1 MARSSSPCGPP
12 RAPLRTPPLAR
23 EGRTGAN
30 QRWLSMVLWLV
41 LVVFGVSALAY
52 FVAPS
57 ASLRVVGI
65 ASDPTE
71 RFLLRT
77 LAAALLAFVVP
88 LWLAAAR
95 PSSSLRSGL
104 VWGVITYLVAS
115 SLVDLAAYMG
125 GIVSGLSVPSAG
137 VRIALAG
144 CLVLLQRRGG

>member
-1 MARSSSPCGPP
+1 M
-12 RAPLRTPPLAR
+12 
-23 EGRTGAN
+23 GAN
-30 QRWLSMVLWLV
+30 QQWLSRVLWLL

-52 FVAPS
+52 VVAPS

-88 LWLAAAR
+88 LWLAATR
-95 PSSSLRSGL
+95 PSTSLRHGL
-104 VWGVITYLVAS
+104 VWGAITYLVAS

-125 GIVSGLSVPSAG
+125 GIVSGLSLPSAA
-137 VRIALAG
+137 VRIALAVW
-144 CLVLLQRRGG
+144 LVVLQRCGG

>member
-1 MARSSSPCGPP
+1 MA
-12 RAPLRTPPLAR
+12 
-23 EGRTGAN
+23 
-30 QRWLSMVLWLV
+30 LWLL
-41 LVVFGVSALAY
+41 LVAFGVSALAY

-77 LAAALLAFVVP
+77 LAAVLLAFVVP
-88 LWLAAAR
+88 LWLAATR
-95 PSSSLRSGL
+95 PSTSLRYGL

-125 GIVSGLSVPSAG
+125 DIVSGLSIPSAM
-137 VRIALAG
+137 VRIVLAVL
-144 CLVLLQRRGG
+144 LVILQRRGG

>member
-1 MARSSSPCGPP
+1 MRRHC
-12 RAPLRTPPLAR
+12 
-23 EGRTGAN
+23 
-30 QRWLSMVLWLV
+30 LSLSRVLWQL
-41 LVVFGVSALAY
+41 LVVFGATALAY
-52 FVAPS
+52 IVVPA

-77 LAAALLAFVVP
+77 LAAALLAFVPP

-95 PSSSLRSGL
+95 PSTSLQFGL

-125 GIVSGLSVPSAG
+125 DIVSNLSIPSAA
-137 VRIALAG
+137 VRIVLAG
-144 CLVLLQRRGG
+144 WLVVLQRRGG

>member
-1 MARSSSPCGPP
+1 M
-12 RAPLRTPPLAR
+12 AR
-23 EGRTGAN
+23 EGRAVAN
-30 QRWLSMVLWLV
+30 QRRLSRVLWLL
-41 LVVFGVSALAY
+41 LVVFGATALAY
-52 FVAPS
+52 FVVPA

-77 LAAALLAFVVP
+77 LAAALLAFVPP

-95 PSSSLRSGL
+95 PSTSLRYGL

-125 GIVSGLSVPSAG
+125 DIVSYLSIPSAA
-137 VRIALAG
+137 VRIVLAG
-144 CLVLLQRRGG
+144 WLVVLQRRGG

>member
-1 MARSSSPCGPP
+1 VARAED
-12 RAPLRTPPLAR
+12 RAL
-23 EGRTGAN
+23 AN
-30 QRWLSMVLWLV
+30 QRWLSRVLWLV

-52 FVAPS
+52 FLAPA

-95 PSSSLRSGL
+95 PSTSLRHAL

-125 GIVSGLSVPSAG
+125 DIVSGLSVPSAV
-137 VRIALAG
+137 VRFALAVW
-144 CLVLLQRRGG
+144 LVILQRRGG

>member
-1 MARSSSPCGPP
+1 MVLAVARAS
-12 RAPLRTPPLAR
+12 RM
-23 EGRTGAN
+23 GAD
-30 QRWLSMVLWLV
+30 QRWLSRVLWLL
-41 LVVFGVSALAY
+41 LVVFGLSALAY
-52 FVAPS
+52 FVAPA

-88 LWLAAAR
+88 LWLAATR
-95 PSSSLRSGL
+95 PSTSLRYGL

-125 GIVSGLSVPSAG
+125 DIVSGLSIPSAAL
-137 VRIALAG
+137 RIALAVW
-144 CLVLLQRRGG
+144 LVVMQRRGG

>member
-1 MARSSSPCGPP
+1 MRRHC
-12 RAPLRTPPLAR
+12 
-23 EGRTGAN
+23 
-30 QRWLSMVLWLV
+30 LSLSRVLWLL
-41 LVVFGVSALAY
+41 LVVFGATALAY
-52 FVAPS
+52 FVVPA

-77 LAAALLAFVVP
+77 LAAALLAFVPP

-95 PSSSLRSGL
+95 PSTSLQFGL

-125 GIVSGLSVPSAG
+125 DIVSNLSIPSAA
-137 VRIALAG
+137 VRIVLAG
-144 CLVLLQRRGG
+144 WLVVLQRRGG

>member
-1 MARSSSPCGPP
+1 M
-12 RAPLRTPPLAR
+12 
-23 EGRTGAN
+23 GAN
-30 QRWLSMVLWLV
+30 QRWLSRVLWLV
-41 LVVFGVSALAY
+41 LGVFGFTALAY
-52 FVAPS
+52 FVASS

-77 LAAALLAFVVP
+77 LAAALLAFVPP

-95 PSSSLRSGL
+95 PSTSLRYGL

-125 GIVSGLSVPSAG
+125 DIVSYLSIPSAA
-137 VRIALAG
+137 VRIVLAG
-144 CLVLLQRRGG
+144 WLVVLQRRGS

>member
-1 MARSSSPCGPP
+1 M
-12 RAPLRTPPLAR
+12 
-23 EGRTGAN
+23 AN
-30 QRWLSMVLWLV
+30 QRRQSGVLWLL
-41 LVVFGVSALAY
+41 LVVFGVGAFAY
-52 FVAPS
+52 FLVPA

-77 LAAALLAFVVP
+77 LAAALLAFVPP

-95 PSSSLRSGL
+95 PSTSLQFGL

-125 GIVSGLSVPSAG
+125 DIVSNLSIPSAA
-137 VRIALAG
+137 VRIVLAG
-144 CLVLLQRRGG
+144 WLVVLQRRGG

>member
-1 MARSSSPCGPP
+1 
-12 RAPLRTPPLAR
+12 
-23 EGRTGAN
+23 
-30 QRWLSMVLWLV
+30 LSLSRVLWLL
-41 LVVFGVSALAY
+41 LVVFGATALAY
-52 FVAPS
+52 FVVPA

-77 LAAALLAFVVP
+77 LAAALLAFVPP

-95 PSSSLRSGL
+95 PSTSLQFGL

-125 GIVSGLSVPSAG
+125 DIVSNLSIPSAA
-137 VRIALAG
+137 VRIVLAG
-144 CLVLLQRRGG
+144 WLVVLQRRGG